1 MSTTLYNKIPLGRG
15 PLLGGSHK
23 MHAAVA
29 LGVLAG
35 AGLVWAAVR
44 ALR

>member
-15 PLLGGSHK
+15 PLLGTHR

-35 AGLVWAAVR
+35 AGIVWAAVR